1 MDPAPLFEKSGAME
15 LLKSSFLA
23 PGWIWAF
30 NDPGAASL
38 RGSMGLAAAA
48 GVDSQALPTSL
59 SILDWEMS

>member
-1 MDPAPLFEKSGAME
+1 MDPAPLFDKSPE

-23 PGWIWAF
+23 PGWIWDF
-30 NDPGAASL
+30 NDSGAASL

-59 SILDWEMS
+59 SILDRGRS